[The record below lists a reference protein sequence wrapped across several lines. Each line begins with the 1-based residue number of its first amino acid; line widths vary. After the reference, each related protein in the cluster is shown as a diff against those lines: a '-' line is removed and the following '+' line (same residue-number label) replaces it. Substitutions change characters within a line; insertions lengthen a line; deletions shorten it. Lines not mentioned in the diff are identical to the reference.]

1 MTVARGL
8 FAKTERETK
17 SIVIDCQPAMAP
29 GETIETVGTAVISPT
44 GPTVDGLAANLV
56 ALAKPGKRTIGIGEG
71 LRFFLLGGTAGTVY
85 TITIP
90 YTTSEDQDLDASV
103 KVKVLADD

>member
-1 MTVARGL
+1 MTVAKGL

-17 SIVIDCQPAMAP
+17 SIVIDCQGSMAP
-29 GETIETVGTAVISPT
+29 GETIATVGTAVISPT
-44 GPTVDGLAANLV
+44 GPTVDGLAKNLV
-56 ALAKPGKRTIGIGEG
+56 PLAKAGKRTIGIGEG
-71 LRFFLLGGTAGTVY
+71 LRFFLLGGESDTVY